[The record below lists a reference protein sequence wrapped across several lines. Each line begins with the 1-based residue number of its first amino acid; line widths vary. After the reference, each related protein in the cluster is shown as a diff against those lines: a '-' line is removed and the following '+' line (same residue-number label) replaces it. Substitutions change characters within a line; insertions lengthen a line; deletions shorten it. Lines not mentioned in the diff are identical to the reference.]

1 MVLSTPLNNILIKII
16 FKTNKIRIK
25 GKSTIRYKK
34 GSKIILQDNDA
45 SFMLG
50 FGNSTTASFSH
61 SGSILNLMKNSTLKI
76 NGRAIVGLNSAIT
89 IEKNAI
95 LSIGHNT
102 YIGAKFHIRVGRN
115 IKIGN
120 NVAIAWNVTIM
131 DSDFHDFYVD
141 GSNKNIAKD
150 VIIKDNVW
158 IGNNTIVLKGV
169 TIGENAIIGAGSV
182 VTKDVPSNTIVAG
195 NPAKIIK
202 KNAKP
207 SHQL

>member
-1 MVLSTPLNNILIKII
+1 MVLNTPLNNILAKLI

-25 GKSTIRYKK
+25 GKSIIRYKK
-34 GSKIILQDNDA
+34 GSKIILQNNNS

-50 FGNSTTASFSH
+50 FGNSTTASFSS
-61 SGSILNLMKNSTLKI
+61 SGSILNLMKNSTLNI
-76 NGRAIVGLNSAIT
+76 GGRVIVGLNSAIT
-89 IEKNAI
+89 IEENAI

-102 YIGAKFHIRVGRN
+102 YIGAKFHIRTGRN

-131 DSDFHDFYVD
+131 DSDFHNFYVN
-141 GSNKNIAKD
+141 GVNKNIAKD
-150 VIIKDNVW
+150 IVIKDNAW
-158 IGNNTIVLKGV
+158 IGNNVIILKGV

-182 VTKDVPSNTIVAG
+182 VTKDVPSNTAVAG

-202 KNAKP
+202 ENVKP